1 MRRTIALTAFA
12 LAAFA
17 TTLSMAFDGGDIRR
31 LLITKI
37 CENCDLEG
45 ADLRRKNLSNANL
58 RGAELTDA
66 ILYST
71 NLRGA
76 DLSNANLRGAELS
89 SAILF
94 SANLRGADLT
104 GAILCQT
111 LMPEGKFNNS
121 GC

>member
-17 TTLSMAFDGGDIRR
+17 TSLSMAFDGGHIGQ
-31 LLITKI
+31 LLTTKN
-37 CENCDLEG
+37 CENCDLVG
-45 ADLRRKNLSNANL
+45 ANLRRQNLPNANL
-58 RGAELTDA
+58 RGADLRGA
-66 ILYST
+66 I
-71 NLRGA
+71 LRGA
-76 DLSNANLRGAELS
+76 DLRGAVLY
-89 SAILF
+89 

>member
-12 LAAFA
+12 LAAFG
-17 TTLSMAFDGGDIRR
+17 TSLSMAFDGQQFRQ
-31 LLITKI
+31 LLTTKI
-37 CENCDLEG
+37 CENCDLGG
-45 ADLRRKNLSNANL
+45 ADLR
-58 RGAELTDA
+58 GA
-66 ILYST
+66 

-76 DLSNANLRGAELS
+76 DLTN
-89 SAILF
+89 AILY

-111 LMPEGKFNNS
+111 LMPEGKYKNS

>member
-12 LAAFA
+12 LAAFG
-17 TTLSMAFDGGDIRR
+17 TSLSMAFDGGHITQ
-31 LLITKI
+31 LLTTKI
-37 CENCDLEG
+37 CENCDLGG

-58 RGAELTDA
+58 TGADLRGA
-66 ILYST
+66 ILYSA

-76 DLSNANLRGAELS
+76 DLRGADLTGADLRGAVLY
-89 SAILF
+89 

>member
-12 LAAFA
+12 LAAFG
-17 TTLSMAFDGGDIRR
+17 TSLSMAFDGGHITQ
-31 LLITKI
+31 LLTTKI
-37 CENCDLEG
+37 CENCDLGG
-45 ADLRRKNLSNANL
+45 AD
-58 RGAELTDA
+58 
-66 ILYST
+66 
-71 NLRGA
+71 LRGA
-76 DLSNANLRGAELS
+76 DLSGADLRGAVLY
-89 SAILF
+89 

>member
-12 LAAFA
+12 LAAFG
-17 TTLSMAFDGGDIRR
+17 TSLSMAFDGQQFRQ
-31 LLITKI
+31 LLTTKI
-37 CENCDLEG
+37 CENCDLGG

-58 RGAELTDA
+58 TGADLRGA
-66 ILYST
+66 ILYSA

-76 DLSNANLRGAELS
+76 DLRGAVLTG
-89 SAILF
+89 ADLTGAVLY

>member
-12 LAAFA
+12 LAAFG
-17 TTLSMAFDGGDIRR
+17 TSLSMAFDGQQFRQ
-31 LLITKI
+31 LLTTNI

-45 ADLRRKNLSNANL
+45 ADLRRKNLSNAKLTGADL
-58 RGAELTDA
+58 RGA
-66 ILYST
+66 ILYSA

-76 DLSNANLRGAELS
+76 DLTGAVLY
-89 SAILF
+89 
-94 SANLRGADLT
+94 SANLTGADLT